1 MARKKKEVRLYK
13 IPVSVLLETLKDIYE
28 MGVNYIDIVGIPDE
42 QQDTIGIMF
51 SEEYMSEEAREK
63 HEKFKEDIIKEME
76 EELNED
82 EEEEKPNIENKINIK
97 LSDDDL
103 NQLL

>member
-1 MARKKKEVRLYK
+1 MARKKKEIRLYK
-13 IPVSVLLETLKDIYE
+13 IPIAVLLETLKDIYE
-28 MGVNYIDIVGIPDE
+28 MGVDYIDIVGIPDE

-63 HEKFKEDIIKEME
+63 HNKFKEEIIKEME
-76 EELNED
+76 EEELNE
-82 EEEEKPNIENKINIK
+82 EPKEEKKIDIK